1 MIAIKW
7 FILLGVII
15 IMITVFVIY
24 FVKPFQQNGGSER
37 GNLHERETTN
47 LNEPSKQKDV
57 AVVPKEP
64 NPNHPAPGTNPDEPE
79 IIKPAAN
86 TNLGPTKPA
95 EVKPADVQTG
105 PNPNHPAPGTDPDEP
120 EIVKPAANT
129 NPDPTKPAEVKPA
142 DVQTGPNSDH
152 RAPGTNPDEPEIVK
166 PAANTNAGSTKP
178 AEVKPADVQTGPNS
192 DHRAPGTNPDEP
204 EIVKPAAN
212 TNAGSTKPAE
222 VKPADV
228 QTGPNP
234 NHQAPG
240 TNPDEPE
247 IIKPAANTNPNPTKP
262 AEVIPDIEEESKLPE
277 VNDIEDDKTSRK
289 QKLRRALKNDL
300 TLENGYE
307 TIVTGMDED
316 KDTTFLENFT
326 DSDDVM
332 TMKINEASLFGIALL
347 YKYASDNT
355 LTKYLGVVEFLIEH
369 IDEELPKDKIENYQT
384 TIWDFDWYDITV
396 SFARMLSMYE
406 CLGETEAV
414 LKICH
419 RRLTEM
425 GPKLGEGTGRAPEG
439 VDLVHV
445 MIPRLITDYLNDTAV
460 YKADIR
466 TDIFTRF
473 REVFHATNKTV
484 DNGKDGLYRDGSYVC
499 QKVATFSNLAKL
511 GSFYINMYRAMVCS
525 TEINGVVVKLFD
537 KILHPDMD
545 FVPYGLFGR
554 EPKITCTDILKL
566 YWPDYKRNA
575 TLGVNIFPY
584 IGLGV
589 FKSPNFVFSLR
600 VQRPDFAAY
609 ESDPDNF
616 EFPAGWIQMRKL
628 YLKGVDYSKY
638 KNEMK
643 WPELKL
649 QPGVISFVDN
659 KYNKFENLKPVTGS
673 LAHLCQEVKSYIG
686 YLTDDDKNLLFWI
699 NSYKF
704 DKIYGDSEVMEYGIC
719 TDNGLVMRYSVDKI
733 IAGRELKLRVKDDD
747 TKDDSR
753 MHIETSENL
762 DANGCFALSSA
773 KDYYWR
779 QVFDTSVEPTEI
791 VKNSKES
798 ISFTFNKKHYR
809 VDSIDDCYYTVK
821 CEDNI
826 KLVGSSRSNPNDVY
840 TSNGTTFK
848 RNLNTMMYEVTV

>member
-1 MIAIKW
+1 MMTATQW
-7 FILLGVII
+7 FILLGVTI
-15 IMITVFVIY
+15 IMAALIIY
-24 FVKPFQQNGGSER
+24 SKKSYHQHGGSER
-37 GNLHERETTN
+37 GNSNERETTN

-57 AVVPKEP
+57 AVVPNKPNSDHQAPGTNSDEP
-64 NPNHPAPGTNPDEPE
+64 EIVKPAANTNPDPTKPAEVKPADVQTGSNSDHRAPGTNPDEPE
-79 IIKPAAN
+79 IVKPAAN
-86 TNLGPTKPA
+86 TNPDPTKPA

-105 PNPNHPAPGTDPDEP
+105 PNSDHRAPGTNPDKP

-152 RAPGTNPDEPEIVK
+152 RAPGTNPDEPEIIK
-166 PAANTNAGSTKP
+166 PAANTNPDPTKP
-178 AEVKPADVQTGPNS
+178 AEVIPADVQTGPNS

-204 EIVKPAAN
+204 EI
-212 TNAGSTKPAE
+212 
-222 VKPADV
+222 
-228 QTGPNP
+228 
-234 NHQAPG
+234 
-240 TNPDEPE
+240 
-247 IIKPAANTNPNPTKP
+247 IKPAANTNPDPTKP

-396 SFARMLSMYE
+396 LFARMLSMYE

-414 LKICH
+414 LKICR

-445 MIPRLITDYLNDTAV
+445 MIPRLITDYINDFNLYTDEI
-460 YKADIR
+460 K

-473 REVFHATNKTV
+473 RKVLDASKIAD
-484 DNGKDGLYRDGSYVC
+484 DNGEDGLYYDGSYVY

-511 GSFYINMYRAMVCS
+511 GSFYINMYRAMDNS
-525 TEINGVVVKLFD
+525 TEIDGVVVKLFD
-537 KILHPDMD
+537 EILHPDMD

-554 EPKITCTDILKL
+554 EPKITCTDFLKL

-589 FKSPNFVFSLR
+589 FKSSNFVFSLR

-649 QPGVISFVDN
+649 QPGVISFVEN

-673 LAHLCQEVKSYIG
+673 LAHFCQEVKSYIG
-686 YLTDDDKNLLFWI
+686 YLTEDDKNLLFWF

-704 DKIYGDSEVMEYGIC
+704 DKIYGDTKVTEYGIC

-733 IAGRELKLRVKDDD
+733 ITGRELKLRVKDDD
-747 TKDDSR
+747 IKGDPQMFID
-753 MHIETSENL
+753 TSESL
-762 DANGCFALSSA
+762 DENGSIALSST
-773 KDYYWR
+773 KDYHWR
-779 QVFDTSVEPTEI
+779 QVF
-791 VKNSKES
+791 
-798 ISFTFNKKHYR
+798 
-809 VDSIDDCYYTVK
+809 
-821 CEDNI
+821 
-826 KLVGSSRSNPNDVY
+826 
-840 TSNGTTFK
+840 
-848 RNLNTMMYEVTV
+848 NLNTEPTTILEKGSFKFNGKLFEILKKSETHYVIKRNNNFILAGSSISNPFELTHLENINFLRNPNTLMYEVHE